1 MAFPFRQ
8 SRIQLERAA
17 VSRALPPAGAAFY
30 TQVGADSAGG
40 EMFASSEHTVGPW
53 SLDMQHV
60 SPPAALA
67 VRALE
72 GVAARAQMRLSRVT
86 VEVLGA
92 VPRAELT
99 VRARVERSGRQIE
112 LVVAELF
119 APGPDGALR
128 AVLRA
133 SGWRMAVT
141 DTTDLVITA
150 HDPMPVPPEQ
160 LVADDAE
167 REAPP
172 VWLPGYIDA
181 VEWRWCDG
189 SFDEQGPGRVWGR
202 PRIPLVAGEA
212 SSTLQ
217 QLFMV
222 VDSTNG
228 VGAPLDVREWTFLNT
243 DLTVHLFRAPAPG
256 WTGLDVHTSIGPDGV
271 GTCEAVIHDELGP
284 VGRSAQIL
292 LVRPR
297 R

>member
-1 MAFPFRQ
+1 MNRPRP
-8 SRIQLERAA
+8 SE
-17 VSRALPPAGAAFY
+17 GAAFY
-30 TQVGADSAGG
+30 TLVGRDSAGD
-40 EMFASSEHTVGPW
+40 EVFASSEHTVGPW
-53 SLDMQHV
+53 SLQMQHV

-72 GVAARAQMRLSRVT
+72 LVAVREEMRLTRVT

-99 VRARVERSGRQIE
+99 VRSRVERSGRQIE
-112 LVVAELF
+112 LVVAELL
-119 APGPDGALR
+119 APGPDGDLR

-141 DTTDLVITA
+141 DTSDLVTTA
-150 HDPMPVPPEQ
+150 HPPMPALPDQV
-160 LVADDAE
+160 VAGAAG
-167 REAPP
+167 REPPP

-189 SFDEQGPGRVWGR
+189 SFDERGPGRVWGR
-202 PRIPLVAGEA
+202 PRIPLVAGEEP
-212 SSTLQ
+212 STLQ
-217 QLFMV
+217 QLFTV
-222 VDSTNG
+222 VDSSNG
-228 VGAPLDVREWTFLNT
+228 VGAPLDVRSWTFLNT
-243 DLTVHLFRAPAPG
+243 DLTVHLFRDPVPG

-271 GTCEAVIHDELGP
+271 GACEAVVHDVQGP

>member
-1 MAFPFRQ
+1 M
-8 SRIQLERAA
+8 SRI
-17 VSRALPPAGAAFY
+17 LPAAGAAFY
-30 TQVGADSAGG
+30 TVVGRDSGG
-40 EMFASSEHTVGPW
+40 DEVFASSEHTVGPW

-72 GVAARAQMRLSRVT
+72 LTSAREGMRLTRVS

-92 VPRAELT
+92 VPRADLT
-99 VRARVERSGRQIE
+99 VRTRVERSGRQIE
-112 LVVAELF
+112 LVVAEVF
-119 APGPDGALR
+119 APGPDGDLR

-133 SGWRMAVT
+133 SGWRMALT
-141 DTTDLVITA
+141 DTSDVVTTDPVSNA
-150 HDPMPVPPEQ
+150 HPPMPALPDET
-160 LVADDAE
+160 VADAAG
-167 REAPP
+167 REPPP

-181 VEWRWCDG
+181 IEWRWCTG

-202 PRIPLVAGEA
+202 PRIPLVAGEDP
-212 SSTLQ
+212 STLQ
-217 QLFMV
+217 QLFTV

-243 DLTVHLFRAPAPG
+243 DLTVHLFRAPIPG
-256 WTGLDVHTSIGPDGV
+256 WTGLDVHTSVGPDGV
-271 GTCEAVIHDELGP
+271 GTCEAVVHDERGP

>member
-1 MAFPFRQ
+1 MN
-8 SRIQLERAA
+8 
-17 VSRALPPAGAAFY
+17 RALPPAGAAFY
-30 TQVGADSAGG
+30 TAMGRDSADD
-40 EMFASSEHTVGPW
+40 EVFASSEHTVGPW

-72 GVAARAQMRLSRVT
+72 QVNPRDEMRLTRVT
-86 VEVLGA
+86 VDVLGA
-92 VPRAELT
+92 VPRTELT

-119 APGPDGALR
+119 APGRDGALR

-141 DTTDLVITA
+141 DTTDLVTTDLVSTDVVSTDLVSTA
-150 HDPMPVPPEQ
+150 HDPMPALPDQV
-160 LVADDAE
+160 VADAAE
-167 REAPP
+167 QQAPP

-181 VEWRWCDG
+181 IEWRWCNG

-202 PRIPLVAGEA
+202 PRIPLVAGERP
-212 SSTLQ
+212 STLQ
-217 QLFMV
+217 QLFTV

-243 DLTVHLFRAPAPG
+243 DLTVHLFRAPVPG

-271 GTCEAVIHDELGP
+271 GTCEAVVHDELGP